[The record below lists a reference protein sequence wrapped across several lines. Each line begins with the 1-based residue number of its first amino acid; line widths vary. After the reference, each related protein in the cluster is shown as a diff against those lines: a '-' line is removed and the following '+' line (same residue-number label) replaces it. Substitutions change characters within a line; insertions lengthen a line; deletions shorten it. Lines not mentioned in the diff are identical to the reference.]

1 MIQIAVVDD
10 HLLFREGIKA
20 IFQEEK
26 NMEISLEASDGEE
39 FLNSLKNSV
48 IKPNVVLLD
57 IRMPNLDG
65 YATAEILL
73 KDYPEMK
80 IIILTMHEEER
91 HIIRMIELGVNGYLM
106 KNASPDEV
114 VESIECVLEHDYY
127 FNNKITNIMR
137 KILMY
142 KGKRTVD
149 NMIYDLTER
158 EKEVL
163 ELICKEFT
171 AKEIGEKLF
180 ISFRTVEGHRKKLLA
195 KLNVKNTAGLVVFA
209 LKNEIVSFE

>member
-1 MIQIAVVDD
+1 MIQIALVDD

-73 KDYPEMK
+73 KEYPEMK

-114 VESIECVLEHDYY
+114 VECIECVLEHDYY

>member
-1 MIQIAVVDD
+1 MIHIALVDD

-26 NMEISLEASDGEE
+26 NMEISLEASDGNE
-39 FLNSLKNSV
+39 FLNSLRSAV
-48 IKPNVVLLD
+48 VKPNVVLLD

-65 YATAEILL
+65 YATAELL
-73 KDYPEMK
+73 LTEYPDMK
-80 IIILTMHEEER
+80 IIVLTMHEEER

-114 VESIECVLEHDYY
+114 LESIDCVMEHDYY

-137 KILMY
+137 KVMMY
-142 KGKRTVD
+142 KGKRTAD
-149 NMIYDLTER
+149 NSMYELTER
-158 EKEVL
+158 EIEVL

-180 ISFRTVEGHRKKLLA
+180 ISFRTVEGHRKKLLS
-195 KLNVKNTAGLVVFA
+195 KLNVRNTAGLVVLA
-209 LKNEIVSFE
+209 LKNEIVQI